1 MSERK
6 EEAMSFEALELER
19 TRFLGILEEVDSKVI
34 SLLKPHCTPYDGQ
47 FSGEQL
53 AILQSLDVSIEAK
66 LAEHQA
72 ELERRSTQ
80 HKSSPS

>member
-1 MSERK
+1 MFERK

-19 TRFLGILEEVDSKVI
+19 TRFLGVLEEVDSKVI
-34 SLLKPHCTPYDGQ
+34 SLLKTQCTPYDGQ

-53 AILQSLDVSIEAK
+53 AKLKSLDVLIEEK

-72 ELERRSTQ
+72 ELERRTTQ
-80 HKSSPS
+80 QKSSPS